1 MVVFGKLCV
10 SRQIRP
16 KNGCFATRD
25 LVRVPITK
33 RLSGKS
39 GNLRGSLSVYDA
51 VYVCVDAGKDFVA
64 DGVGKVG
71 KCIDAA
77 G

>member
-1 MVVFGKLCV
+1 MVFGKLCV
-10 SRQIRP
+10 SWQIRP
-16 KNGCFATRD
+16 KNGCFATQA

-39 GNLRGSLSVYDA
+39 GNLRDSLSVYDA
-51 VYVCVDAGKDFVA
+51 VYVGVDAGKDFIT

-71 KCIDAA
+71 
-77 G
+77 